1 MNWSTSVHKRL
12 EFIIM
17 PTILIGGYYGA
28 GNIGDEA
35 ILEAM
40 VGDLRTQRSN
50 RSDLSIIVTSWEP
63 EKTSKELNVEA
74 IYWKD
79 INALLNAALRADL
92 IILGGGGIFHD
103 YWGLDPDTY
112 LRKGF
117 WDITAFGSLPL
128 LAKLLDIPCMIYAVG
143 VGPFQTDLA
152 RHHTRLAFERCQIAT
167 VRDGE
172 SLEFLK
178 QTGFDVKDPDGPM
191 VKVLPDPVFSLTTSS
206 ADDAQVADFLRQRHI
221 ESGTP
226 LLGVSLRYWDLDG
239 PPAEWLPYVA
249 NGILEFL
256 SKNNQVQ
263 VILIPFQVLHATPHT
278 NDAIILKKLAD
289 LMDMPDRVHLIED
302 PLKPRFAQA
311 LIKHCT
317 VIVGMR
323 LHSVIMGI
331 NVGTPV
337 VALSYAPKVWS
348 VMKRAGLEE
357 FGNASLTPKADELAA
372 RIQKAWDQRQEF
384 RVRMQPLQEE
394 LRKEAKEHARL
405 ALDLMSRSQ
414 RVAMQFPQQ
423 FALEQLRLL
432 EKVDGARDRLENE
445 NLILQSQLGELE
457 AVQDQLE
464 NERFALQSQVW
475 KLQSQVGELERLS
488 ENLNAQLYDI
498 QSSIFWKLGR
508 LPHRFAV
515 MLKREGL
522 LMALRKTLEVIR
534 TRTQPNTKIDGKVDE
549 AMSNILANLN
559 VRSLK
564 GVFVVTSAF
573 VFDELYNQRVINL
586 SKYLAKAGWG
596 VIYVAWVWH
605 DSSEAPPE
613 EVFENIF
620 QIPSNLFLASYAALE
635 HLQAM
640 PRYFVVEFPHP
651 EFLAA
656 ALRLRRYDF
665 KIIYEIIDN
674 WEEFHKVGQA
684 SWFTTAIEKSFV
696 VNANY
701 LTAVSQPL
709 VEKFST
715 LRKDIHLIP
724 NGFDPTLLGNHQNI
738 AKRNFSE
745 SEIQLG
751 YFGHLTASW
760 FDWDFLLEVL
770 DLAGQRGLNMHVH
783 LIGYGEPNLE
793 ERLANYRDRVHF
805 HGKISPAE
813 LHDYARDWD
822 VAMIPF
828 KSGKLS
834 EAVDPIKIYEYL
846 YFGLPVIVK
855 GIPHLKDF
863 PEVSVVTNAEQFIE
877 TISRLRE
884 RKQIKSEPSDLMEFT
899 WEQRFSRLLKI
910 LECKEWMSL

>member
-1 MNWSTSVHKRL
+1 MS
-12 EFIIM
+12 
-17 PTILIGGYYGA
+17 TILIGGYYGA

-35 ILEAM
+35 ILAAM
-40 VGDLRTQRSN
+40 VGELRTQRSN
-50 RSDLSIIVTSWEP
+50 RSNLSFVVTSWEP

-79 INALLNAALRADL
+79 INALLDAALRADL

-103 YWGLDPDTY
+103 YWGIDPETY

-128 LAKLLDIPCMIYAVG
+128 LAKLLDIPCMICAVG

-167 VRDGE
+167 VRDSE

-191 VKVLPDPVFSLTTSS
+191 VKVLPDLAFSLTTSS
-206 ADDAQVADFLRQRHI
+206 ADDAQVADFLRRRHI

-239 PPAEWLPYVA
+239 PLEEWLPYVA
-249 NGILEFL
+249 NGVREFL
-256 SKNNQVQ
+256 SKNSQAQ

-278 NDAIILKKLAD
+278 NDAIVLKKLAD
-289 LMDMPDRVHLIED
+289 LMDMSERVHWIED
-302 PLKPRFAQA
+302 PLTPRFAQA
-311 LIKHCT
+311 LIKRCT
-317 VIVGMR
+317 VLVGMR

-357 FGNASLTPKADELAA
+357 FCNASLTPRAGELAA
-372 RIQKAWDQRQEF
+372 QIQNAWNQSQEF
-384 RVRMQPLQEE
+384 RLRLQPLQEE
-394 LRKEAKEHARL
+394 LRTETKEHARL
-405 ALDLMSRSQ
+405 ALDLLSRSH
-414 RVAMQFPQQ
+414 RKPLQFAQQ

-432 EKVDGARDRLENE
+432 EKVDEARDRLEQE
-445 NLILQSQLGELE
+445 NL
-457 AVQDQLE
+457 
-464 NERFALQSQVW
+464 ALQSQVGELEIENLA
-475 KLQSQVGELERLS
+475 LQSQVGELERLS
-488 ENLNAQLYDI
+488 VSLKAQLDEI

-515 MLKREGL
+515 TLKREGFC
-522 LMALRKTLEVIR
+522 MALRKTLEVIR
-534 TRTQPNTKIDGKVDE
+534 TRTRPNNHISGEADK
-549 AMSNILANLN
+549 AMSNILAKLN

-586 SKYLAKAGWG
+586 SKFLAKEGWG
-596 VIYVAWVWH
+596 VIFVAWVWH
-605 DSSEAPPE
+605 ESREAPPE

-635 HLQAM
+635 HLQAK

-656 ALRLRRYDF
+656 AIKLRSYDF
-665 KIIYEIIDN
+665 KIIYEIVDN

-684 SWFTTAIEKSFV
+684 SWFTTAIEKSLV

-709 VEKFST
+709 VEKFSA

-724 NGFDPTLLGNHQNI
+724 NGFDPVLLGNHQNI
-738 AKRNFSE
+738 AKRNFRE
-745 SEIQLG
+745 AEIQLG
-751 YFGHLTASW
+751 YFGHLTDSW

-793 ERLANYRDRVHF
+793 ERLANYRDRVHLY
-805 HGKISPAE
+805 GKIPPAE
-813 LHDYARDWD
+813 LHKYARGWD

-855 GIPHLKDF
+855 GITHLKDF
-863 PEVSVVTNAEQFIE
+863 PDVSVVTDAEQFIE

-884 RKQIKSEPSDLMEFT
+884 RNQIDRGPSNLVEFT
-899 WEQRFSRLLKI
+899 WEQRFSKLLKI
-910 LECKEWMSL
+910 LESEAWMSL